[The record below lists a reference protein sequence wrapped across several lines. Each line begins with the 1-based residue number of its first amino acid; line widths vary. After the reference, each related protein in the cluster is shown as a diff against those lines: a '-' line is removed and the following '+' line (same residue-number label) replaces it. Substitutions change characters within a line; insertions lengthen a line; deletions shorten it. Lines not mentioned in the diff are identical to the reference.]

1 MYISLNWI
9 KEFVNLDGIEVD
21 ELVKRFGLATA
32 EVEGVEYKGQNISN
46 IVVAEIKSV
55 ENHPDSKKLH
65 ILQVDDGLESLTQVV
80 CGAPNVRVGMKTA
93 FARVGAQVQDV
104 KIGKAKLAGI
114 ESFGMCCGEDEIG
127 IGSDDSGIVD
137 LDVNLKNGT
146 DIKEI
151 FPIDDVIIEVD
162 NKSLTNRPDLWG
174 HYGIA
179 REFATIFKRELKPLE
194 LEDLTQY
201 NNLKPLNIAVET
213 PNCFRYCGLTV
224 GNVLN
229 KISPSLIK
237 LRLNYCGMRDI
248 NLLAD
253 LTNYLMLEIGQPMH
267 AFDNNLVKG
276 ITVIETE
283 NPIEMLTL
291 EGEKHTIEPGSMV
304 ICDDNKEPVA
314 IAGVKGGLK
323 SGISNDT
330 NTLLLE
336 SACFDCV
343 SIRKTSRKIGLI
355 TDASQRYEKSLDP
368 EMCYTAVARLVHLLR
383 KAEPRINVTSSLTDV
398 YNYKYP
404 QREIEIDT
412 DFLARRGGVKL
423 SLEAITDTLTRLGF
437 KVEVFNAEQE
447 KIKVYVPS
455 YRATK
460 DVSIKEDLVEEI
472 FRMFGYD
479 NINSEPMAMPLQPAS
494 QIETHTKEYEIKYTL
509 ASLFGLNEVHSY
521 VWNYE
526 EFNKSVGIEQESIVR
541 LMDSSHSGQSG
552 IRSSLAPTLIKIANE
567 NTNKFSDI
575 GIFEVGRVW
584 DSLDENNLAV
594 EKKKLAVVLSSETA
608 TEKDLYF
615 RLKEIVEYI
624 CAHIMHISVDYL
636 NKTENKIYHP
646 VNSCLL
652 TSGSETL
659 GEMGIMHPVIAKN
672 IDNVEVTMSDI
683 SDKALKIAKKNSES
697 NKVIDKCN
705 FVLSD
710 MFENIQEKFD
720 VIVSNPPYIKT
731 EVINILDKEVQ
742 NEPHLALDGGEDG
755 LYFYKIIA
763 ENAYKY
769 LNKDGILALEIGYDQ
784 KEAVINLLE
793 QTDKYTEIYC
803 KKDLGDNDRVIVC
816 KLK

>member
-1 MYISLNWI
+1 MLISLNWI
-9 KEFVNLDGIEVD
+9 KDYVNLDGIEVD
-21 ELVKRFGLATA
+21 ELVKRFGLSTA
-32 EVEGVEYKGQNISN
+32 EVEGVEYKGRELEN
-46 IVVAEIKSV
+46 IVVAEILSV
-55 ENHPDSKKLH
+55 ENHPDSQKLH
-65 ILQVDDGLESLTQVV
+65 ILKVNDGSGEPVQVV
-80 CGAPNVRVGMKTA
+80 CGAPNVRVGLKTY
-93 FARVGAQVQDV
+93 FARVGGNVNGL
-104 KIGKAKLAGI
+104 KIKPAKLAGVD
-114 ESFGMCCGEDEIG
+114 SFGMCCGGNELG
-127 IGSDDSGIVD
+127 IEADTSGIVE
-137 LDVNLKNGT
+137 LDSALQVGT
-146 DIKEI
+146 DIKDILPVE
-151 FPIDDVIIEVD
+151 DVIIEVD

-179 REFATIFKRELKPLE
+179 REFAAIFKRELKPLE

-201 NNLKPLNIAVET
+201 AALQPLNIKVET

-224 GNVLN
+224 ENVIN

-267 AFDNNLVKG
+267 AFDNDIVKG

-283 NPIEMLTL
+283 KPVEMLTL

-304 ICDDNKEPVA
+304 ICDDNREPVA

-323 SGISNDT
+323 SGISENT
-330 NTLLLE
+330 NKLLLE

-383 KAEPRINVTSSLTDV
+383 KAEPRISVTSSLTDV

-423 SLEAITDTLTRLGF
+423 SLNDVVDTLTRLGF
-437 KVEVFNAEQE
+437 DVQILDMVSE
-447 KIKVYVPS
+447 KIKVSVPS

-472 FRMFGYD
+472 FRMYGYD
-479 NINSEPMAMPLQPAS
+479 NIKSAPMAMPLQPAE
-494 QIETHTKEYEIKYTL
+494 QIATHTKEYEIKYAL

-526 EFNKSVGIEQESIVR
+526 EFNKSVGIAQESVVR
-541 LMDSSHSGQSG
+541 LMDSSLSGQSG
-552 IRSSLAPTLIKIANE
+552 IRSSLAPTLIKFASE
-567 NTNKFSDI
+567 NTNKFDNL

-584 DSLDENNLAV
+584 DKLTEDNLAN
-594 EKKKLAVVLSSETA
+594 EKKMLSVVLASETE
-608 TEKDLYF
+608 TEKTLYF

-636 NKTENKIYHP
+636 GKTENKIYHP

-652 TSGSETL
+652 SSGSEAI

-672 IDNVEVTMSDI
+672 IDKRKTFAVLELDVEKMLSAKREERKVNPTSKYQSVSVDYNFVADNTMPYAVLEKALSEFRASYILEHSLKDIYINENDESLKGKISYTINFIITPKDRTLEASDI
-683 SDKALKIAKKNSES
+683 
-697 NKVIDKCN
+697 
-705 FVLSD
+705 
-710 MFENIQEKFD
+710 EKFSSRLIQT
-720 VIVSNPPYIKT
+720 V
-731 EVINILDKEVQ
+731 EQ
-742 NEPHLALDGGEDG
+742 
-755 LYFYKIIA
+755 
-763 ENAYKY
+763 
-769 LNKDGILALEIGYDQ
+769 IG
-784 KEAVINLLE
+784 V
-793 QTDKYTEIYC
+793 
-803 KKDLGDNDRVIVC
+803 
-816 KLK
+816 KLRS